1 MTSLE
6 NICSNKPNLYLVGF
20 MGTGKSA
27 VGRRVAEKLG
37 FHFIDVDQA
46 IEEEEGLSITQ
57 LFDLKG
63 EESFRELE
71 RNFIESGHPDS
82 NCVVS
87 CGGGLSVPDG
97 MPELLKKKGVA
108 VCLWATPE
116 VIYERTKE
124 NSTRPLLNVTDPLSS
139 IRKLLE
145 QREPRYRATGN
156 LVSTVD
162 RGLAA
167 VTDAVLRVYRSQ
179 S

>member
-27 VGRRVAEKLG
+27 VGLRVAEKLG

-46 IEEEEGLSITQ
+46 IEEEQGLSITQ
-57 LFDLKG
+57 LFDQKG
-63 EESFRELE
+63 EEAFRELE

-116 VIYERTKE
+116 VIYERTKG
-124 NSTRPLLNVTDPLSS
+124 NSTRPLLNVIDPLSS

-156 LVSTVD
+156 LISTVG

-167 VTDAVLRVYRSQ
+167 VTDAVLRVYQSQ

>member
-6 NICSNKPNLYLVGF
+6 NICSSKPNLYLVGF

-46 IEEEEGLSITQ
+46 IEEEVGLSITQ
-57 LFDLKG
+57 LFDQKG
-63 EESFRELE
+63 EEAFRELE
-71 RNFIESGHPDS
+71 RDFIESGHPDS

-87 CGGGLSVPDG
+87 CGGGLLVPDG

-116 VIYERTKE
+116 VIYERTKG
-124 NSTRPLLNVTDPLSS
+124 NSTRPLLNVIDPLSS

-156 LVSTVD
+156 LISTVD

>member
-1 MTSLE
+1 
-6 NICSNKPNLYLVGF
+6 

-27 VGRRVAEKLG
+27 VGLRVAEKLG

-46 IEEEEGLSITQ
+46 IEEEQGLSITQ
-57 LFDLKG
+57 LFDQKG
-63 EESFRELE
+63 EEAFRELE

-116 VIYERTKE
+116 VIYERTKG
-124 NSTRPLLNVTDPLSS
+124 NSRRPLLNVIDPLSS

-156 LVSTVD
+156 LISTVG

-167 VTDAVLRVYRSQ
+167 VSDAVLRVYQSQ

>member
-1 MTSLE
+1 MTSPE
-6 NICSNKPNLYLVGF
+6 NIGSNKCNLYLVGF

-37 FHFIDVDQA
+37 LRFIDVDRA
-46 IEEEEGLSITQ
+46 IEEDEGLSITQ
-57 LFDLKG
+57 LFTERG
-63 EESFRELE
+63 EEAFRAME
-71 RNFIESGHPDS
+71 RNFIENGHPDS

-87 CGGGLSVPDG
+87 CGGGLSLPEG
-97 MPELLKKKGVA
+97 MPELLKKKGVV

-116 VIYERTKE
+116 VIHERTKGH
-124 NSTRPLLNVTDPLSS
+124 STRPLLNVEDSLSR

-145 QREPRYRATGN
+145 EREPRYRATGS

-162 RGLAA
+162 RGLAE
-167 VTDAVLRVYRSQ
+167 VTEAVLRVYRSQ

>member
-37 FHFIDVDQA
+37 FHFMDVDQA

-57 LFDLKG
+57 LFAQSG
-63 EESFRELE
+63 EEAFRELE

-116 VIYERTKE
+116 VIYERTKG

-167 VTDAVLRVYRSQ
+167 VTEAVLRVYQSQ

>member
-1 MTSLE
+1 MTYIE

-20 MGTGKSA
+20 MGTGKST

-37 FHFIDVDQA
+37 FRFIDVDKA
-46 IEEEEGLSITQ
+46 IEKEEGLSVTQ
-57 LFDLKG
+57 LFAQRG
-63 EESFRELE
+63 EEAFRELE
-71 RNFIESGHPDS
+71 RSFIESGHPDS
-82 NCVVS
+82 NCIVS

-97 MPELLKKKGVA
+97 MPELLKEKGVA

-116 VIYERTKE
+116 VIYERTKG
-124 NSTRPLLNVTDPLSS
+124 NSTRPLLNVPDPLPN

-167 VTDAVLRVYRSQ
+167 VTEAVLRVYQAQ

>member
-6 NICSNKPNLYLVGF
+6 KISSNNRNLYLVGF

-27 VGRRVAEKLG
+27 VGRHVADKLG

-46 IEEEEGLSITQ
+46 IEQDEGMAITQ
-57 LFDLKG
+57 LFAERG
-63 EESFRELE
+63 EEAFRLME
-71 RNFIESGHPDS
+71 RNFIENGHPDS

-87 CGGGLSVPDG
+87 CGGGLSIPEG
-97 MPELLKKKGVA
+97 MPELLKGKGVV

-116 VIYERTKE
+116 VIYERTQGHSK
-124 NSTRPLLNVTDPLSS
+124 RPLLNVEDPLSS
-139 IRKLLE
+139 IRELLKE
-145 QREPRYRATGN
+145 REPRYRATGN

-167 VTDAVLRVYRSQ
+167 VTEAVLRVYRSQ

>member
-1 MTSLE
+1 MNSLD
-6 NICSNKPNLYLVGF
+6 NTCSDNPNLYLVGF
-20 MGTGKSA
+20 MGTGKSS

-37 FHFIDVDQA
+37 FRFIDVDQA
-46 IEEEEGLSITQ
+46 IEEMEGLSITQ
-57 LFDLKG
+57 LFSQRG
-63 EESFRELE
+63 EEGFRELE
-71 RNFIESGHPDS
+71 RDFIENGHPDS

-87 CGGGLSVPDG
+87 CGGGLTVPAG
-97 MPELLKKKGVA
+97 MPELLKQKGVA

-116 VIYERTKE
+116 VIHERTKG
-124 NSTRPLLNVTDPLSS
+124 SSKRPLLNVPEPLSS

-167 VTDAVLRVYRSQ
+167 VAEAVLRVYRSQ

>member
-1 MTSLE
+1 MTFLE

-20 MGTGKSA
+20 MGTGKST

-37 FHFIDVDQA
+37 FRFIDVDKA
-46 IEEEEGLSITQ
+46 IEKEEGLSITE
-57 LFDLKG
+57 LFAQRG
-63 EESFRELE
+63 EEAFRKLE

-82 NCVVS
+82 NCIVS
-87 CGGGLSVPDG
+87 CGGGLSVPEG
-97 MPELLKKKGVA
+97 MPELLKEKGIV

-116 VIYERTKE
+116 VIYERTKG
-124 NSTRPLLNVTDPLSS
+124 NSTRPLLNVADPLSS

-145 QREPRYRATGN
+145 QREPSYRATGI

-162 RGLAA
+162 RGIAA
-167 VTDAVLRVYRSQ
+167 VSEAVVRIYQVQ

>member
-20 MGTGKSA
+20 MGTGKST

-46 IEEEEGLSITQ
+46 IEEEEGHSITQ
-57 LFDLKG
+57 LFDQKG
-63 EESFRELE
+63 EEAFRELE

-116 VIYERTKE
+116 VIYERTKG
-124 NSTRPLLNVTDPLSS
+124 NSTRPLLDVTDPLSS

-156 LVSTVD
+156 LISTVD

-167 VTDAVLRVYRSQ
+167 VTDAVLRVYQSQ

>member
-37 FHFIDVDQA
+37 FHFMDVDQA

-57 LFDLKG
+57 LFAQRG

-116 VIYERTKE
+116 VIYERTKG

-167 VTDAVLRVYRSQ
+167 VTEAVLRVYRSQ

>member
-46 IEEEEGLSITQ
+46 IEEEEGLSVTQ
-57 LFDLKG
+57 LFAQGG
-63 EESFRELE
+63 EEAFRELE

-116 VIYERTKE
+116 VIYERTKG
-124 NSTRPLLNVTDPLSS
+124 NSTRPLLNVIDPLSS

-156 LVSTVD
+156 FVSTMG

-167 VTDAVLRVYRSQ
+167 VTDAVLRVYQSQ

>member
-1 MTSLE
+1 MTSPE
-6 NICSNKPNLYLVGF
+6 SICVDNPNLYLVGF
-20 MGTGKSA
+20 MGTGKST
-27 VGRRVAEKLG
+27 VGRRVAENLG
-37 FHFIDVDQA
+37 FQFIDVDQS
-46 IEEEEGLSITQ
+46 IEGEEGLSIAQ
-57 LFDLKG
+57 IFAQRG
-63 EESFRELE
+63 EEAFRELE
-71 RNFIESGHPDS
+71 RKFINSGHPDS

-97 MPELLKKKGVA
+97 MPELLKKKGIA

-116 VIYERTKE
+116 VIFERTKS
-124 NSTRPLLNVTDPLSS
+124 NSKRPLLNVPDPLSN

-167 VTDAVLRVYRSQ
+167 VTEAVLRVYRSQ
-179 S
+179 C

>member
-27 VGRRVAEKLG
+27 VGLRVAEKLG

-57 LFDLKG
+57 LFDQKG
-63 EESFRELE
+63 EEAFRELE

-116 VIYERTKE
+116 VIYERTKG
-124 NSTRPLLNVTDPLSS
+124 NSTRPLLNVIDPLSS

-156 LVSTVD
+156 LISTVG

-167 VTDAVLRVYRSQ
+167 VTDAVLRVYQSQ

>member
-6 NICSNKPNLYLVGF
+6 NICSDKPNLYLVGF

-46 IEEEEGLSITQ
+46 IEEEEGLAITQ
-57 LFDLKG
+57 LFAQRG
-63 EESFRELE
+63 EDSFRELE
-71 RNFIESGHPDS
+71 RNFIESGHPHS

-108 VCLWATPE
+108 VSLWATPE
-116 VIYERTKE
+116 VIYERTKG
-124 NSTRPLLNVTDPLSS
+124 NSTRPLLNVVDPLSN

-145 QREPRYRATGN
+145 LREPRYRATGN
-156 LVSTVD
+156 LVSTVG
-162 RGLAA
+162 RGIAA
-167 VTDAVLRVYRSQ
+167 VTEAVLRVYRSQ

>member
-37 FHFIDVDQA
+37 FHFIDVDKA
-46 IEEEEGLSITQ
+46 IEEEECLSITQ
-57 LFDLKG
+57 LFDQKG
-63 EESFRELE
+63 EEAFRELE
-71 RNFIESGHPDS
+71 RNFIESGHSDS

-87 CGGGLSVPDG
+87 CGGGLPVPDG

-116 VIYERTKE
+116 VIHERTKG

-167 VTDAVLRVYRSQ
+167 VADAVLRVYRSQ

>member
-1 MTSLE
+1 MTSPE
-6 NICSNKPNLYLVGF
+6 NTCADNPNLYLVGF
-20 MGTGKSA
+20 MGTGKST
-27 VGRRVAEKLG
+27 VGRRVAEELC
-37 FHFIDVDQA
+37 FQFIDVDQS
-46 IEEEEGLSITQ
+46 IEGEEGLSIAQ
-57 LFDLKG
+57 IFDQRG
-63 EESFRELE
+63 EEAFRDLE
-71 RNFIESGHPDS
+71 REFINSGHPES

-97 MPELLKKKGVA
+97 MPELLKKKGIA

-116 VIYERTKE
+116 VIFERTKG
-124 NSTRPLLNVTDPLSS
+124 NSKRPLLNVPDPLSN

-167 VTDAVLRVYRSQ
+167 VTEAVLRVYRSQ
-179 S
+179 C

>member
-27 VGRRVAEKLG
+27 VGLRVAEKLG

-57 LFDLKG
+57 LFDQKG
-63 EESFRELE
+63 EEAFRELE

-116 VIYERTKE
+116 VIYERTKG
-124 NSTRPLLNVTDPLSS
+124 NSTRPLLNVIDPLSS

-156 LVSTVD
+156 LISTVD

-167 VTDAVLRVYRSQ
+167 VTDAVLRVYQSQ

>member
-1 MTSLE
+1 MTSLV
-6 NICSNKPNLYLVGF
+6 NICSDKPNLYLVGF

-46 IEEEEGLSITQ
+46 IEEEEGLAITQ
-57 LFDLKG
+57 LFAQRG
-63 EESFRELE
+63 EDAFRELE
-71 RNFIESGHPDS
+71 RNFIESGHPHS

-108 VCLWATPE
+108 VSLWATPE
-116 VIYERTKE
+116 VIYERTKG
-124 NSTRPLLNVTDPLSS
+124 NSTRPLLNVVDPLSN

-145 QREPRYRATGN
+145 LREPRYRATGN
-156 LVSTVD
+156 LVSTVG
-162 RGLAA
+162 RGIAA
-167 VTDAVLRVYRSQ
+167 VTEAVLRVYRSQ

>member
-57 LFDLKG
+57 LFAQSG
-63 EESFRELE
+63 EEAFRELE

-87 CGGGLSVPDG
+87 CGGGLSVPSG

-116 VIYERTKE
+116 VIYERTKG
-124 NSTRPLLNVTDPLSS
+124 NSTRPLLNVSDPLSS

-167 VTDAVLRVYRSQ
+167 VTEAVLRVYRSQ

>member
-46 IEEEEGLSITQ
+46 IEEEKGLSITQ
-57 LFDLKG
+57 LFAQRG
-63 EESFRELE
+63 EEAFRELE
-71 RNFIESGHPDS
+71 RNFIERGHPDS

-97 MPELLKKKGVA
+97 MPELLNKKGVA

-116 VIYERTKE
+116 VIYERTKG

-167 VTDAVLRVYRSQ
+167 VTEAVLRVYQSQ

>member
-1 MTSLE
+1 
-6 NICSNKPNLYLVGF
+6 

-57 LFDLKG
+57 LFAQRG
-63 EESFRELE
+63 EEAFRELE

-108 VCLWATPE
+108 ICLWATPE
-116 VIYERTKE
+116 VVFERTKG
-124 NSTRPLLNVTDPLSS
+124 NSKRPLLNVTDPLTS

-156 LVSTVD
+156 LISTVD

-167 VTDAVLRVYRSQ
+167 VADAVLRVYQSQ